1 MLEVV
6 FVLTYV
12 DADVR
17 DFHVFGSASWKLYGT
32 VSPVYGIRSPVY
44 FQHTLAERVVVKL
57 VSEIWVIWAYARR
70 MDVYIA
76 YLFLYVL
83 S

>member
-32 VSPVYGIRSPVY
+32 VSPFYGIRSLVY
-44 FQHTLAERVVVKL
+44 FQHLALLQLGPYHMVFKTTVN
-57 VSEIWVIWAYARR
+57 
-70 MDVYIA
+70 M
-76 YLFLYVL
+76 
-83 S
+83 

>member
-44 FQHTLAERVVVKL
+44 FQQ
-57 VSEIWVIWAYARR
+57 VIPKHSSTVAQAHLS
-70 MDVYIA
+70 VT
-76 YLFLYVL
+76 YLG
-83 S
+83 